1 MNAQQQILA
10 LGGVG
15 ILTERDI
22 TEFSVSVQRVFHL
35 MRGGGWFTAEE
46 IELAAG
52 ENGRP
57 AREGLRR
64 MRELRA
70 AGFEIDRERC
80 LGRQWKYRLRG
91 KNERK
96 N

>member
-1 MNAQQQILA
+1 MSFQQILA

-22 TEFSVSVQRVFHL
+22 SDFSASVQRVYAL
-35 MRGGGWFTAEE
+35 MRAGGWFSAEE

-52 ENGRP
+52 ENGKP

-70 AGFEIDRERC
+70 AGYEIDREKGV
-80 LGRQWKYRLRG
+80 GRNWKYRLRG
-91 KNERK
+91 KK
-96 N
+96 